1 MRQSS
6 RRHWTDGLAF
16 VMRAVAG
23 IVMLAAGMCAW
34 AGPKRQPTAEEL
46 AGWPVDAAG
55 HVAVQAGEHPRLLF
69 RKVDLEK
76 IRARART
83 PEGQA
88 ILARLRKQLNGGD
101 GESMPSKFV
110 QRGQK
115 DAPDGSLEYYTFSH
129 VAGFGLLYQVTGDKK
144 YADLGRQCMEKALE
158 GAMDRDT
165 RYSFRKPS
173 GALRAG
179 PVLGWTALG
188 YDLCYDGWDAE
199 FRQKVAGELQ
209 NYNEGQWMSLA
220 ELARGDRQFPGSN
233 HWGMQV
239 GGAAMALLAIMNDPS
254 VDMGKISPLLEASQN
269 SIKINLTQGFGDG
282 GFFAEG
288 DGTGSMASHIV
299 FLPAL
304 QAWKIAAG
312 KDFYSPKPHARWT
325 SLKWFFL
332 TALGGDPANLRASF
346 PERGDYPHNI
356 WARTGLSG
364 AGYFSIGF
372 GVATEEQKPAI
383 LWFYN
388 HSGMKEADAKSGFGL
403 DAPSEYPH
411 HSVLSYANWPIG
423 AAERNPGEVIP
434 HAYRDTYWKFYAWR
448 NRWQDRDDVI
458 ISILTH
464 TAKGNMQAKGENTLT
479 IQGGGKKS
487 KWGKIAGGFTGDFK
501 PAKDGSTILNV
512 ADGSCLAIDFSKTS
526 GADVMLVMTGP
537 GAPTNSVVEAGG
549 NKFGFLFLGGSA
561 AQPKVEGGKVV
572 IGGQSVT
579 SDGKKIVLGVFGGA
593 MPAN

>member
-1 MRQSS
+1 MRQSGE
-6 RRHWTDGLAF
+6 RRWTDGAVLA
-16 VMRAVAG
+16 MRAVVAL
-23 IVMLAAGMCAW
+23 VMLAGSGWVW

-46 AGWPVDAAG
+46 AGWPVEVAG

-69 RKVDLEK
+69 RKADLEK
-76 IRARART
+76 IRAGAKT

-88 ILARLRKQLNGGD
+88 ILARLRKQLNGSD
-101 GESMPSKFV
+101 GQSMPAQFV

-115 DAPDGSLEYYTFSH
+115 NAPDGSLEYYTFSH
-129 VAGFGLLYQVTGDKK
+129 AAGFGLLYQITGEKK
-144 YADLGRQCMEKALE
+144 YADLGRQCMEKAFE
-158 GAMDRDT
+158 GVMDRDT
-165 RYSFRKPS
+165 RYSFRKPG

-188 YDLCYDGWDAE
+188 YDLCYDGWDAD

-239 GGAAMALLAIMNDPS
+239 GGAAMALLAIMNDPG
-254 VDMGKISPLLEASQN
+254 VDMNKISPLLEASQR
-269 SIKINLTQGFGDG
+269 SMKINLTQGFGDG

-312 KDFYSPKPHARWT
+312 KDFYSPKPHAQWT

-332 TALGGDPANLRASF
+332 TALGGDPGNLRASF

-356 WARTGLSG
+356 WGRTGLSG
-364 AGYFSIGF
+364 AGYFSVGF

-388 HSGMKEADAKSGFGL
+388 HSGMKEADAKGGWGL

-411 HSVLSYANWPIG
+411 HSVLSYVNWPIG
-423 AAERNPGEVIP
+423 MAERNPGEVIP
-434 HAYRDTYWKFYAWR
+434 HAYRDSYWKFYAWR

-458 ISILTH
+458 ISILTQ

-479 IQGGGKKS
+479 IQAGGKKS
-487 KWGKIAGGFTGDFK
+487 RWGRISGGFKGDFN
-501 PAKDGSTILNV
+501 PGKDGSTILTTG
-512 ADGSCLAIDFSKTS
+512 DGSWLAIDFSRAS
-526 GADVMLVMTGP
+526 GADAMLVMTGP
-537 GAPTNSVVEAGG
+537 GAPAGNGVEAGG
-549 NKFGFLFLGGSA
+549 NTFSFLFIGGSGI
-561 AQPKVEGGKVV
+561 QPKVEGSKVV
-572 IGGQSVT
+572 IGKQSV
-579 SDGKKIVLGVFGGA
+579 SVEGKAIVLGVFGEAGR
-593 MPAN
+593 